1 MKQVLFSLLIITSIT
16 FSHAQSDFE
25 PNGSFNVEVG
35 LPNNVSNVAFRELLQ
50 GLVTITPSY
59 QYTFNNSLSI
69 GAGLRYNYFNINE
82 FKNNIGLK
90 GGLHI
95 LGAFAKIGQE
105 KYYGNFG
112 LDYGIRA
119 GYAFNVFSTS
129 SNKENHGGPH
139 IDNSAFIEPVI
150 GLALKSGDQSSF
162 RLTIGYAFHT
172 FDLRPEHLGT
182 EYFSGIDPDK
192 LGKIT
197 TYFSIGFGYSYYF
210 GKK

>member
-59 QYTFNNSLSI
+59 QYTFNNSFSI
-69 GAGLRYNYFNINE
+69 GGGLRYNYFNINE

-95 LGAFAKIGQE
+95 FGVFAKVGQE

-112 LDYGIRA
+112 LDYGVRI
-119 GYAFNVFSTS
+119 GYAFNSFSTNN
-129 SNKENHGGPH
+129 NKKEHGGPH
-139 IDNSAFIEPVI
+139 IDNSAFVEPVL
-150 GLALKSGDQSSF
+150 GLALKSSDNSSF

-172 FDLRPEHLGT
+172 FDFRPEQVGT
-182 EYFSGIDPDK
+182 DYFSGIDADK
-192 LGKIT
+192 LGVLT
-197 TYFSIGFGYSYYF
+197 TYFTIGFGYSYYF